1 MRACWAVMFRVLL
14 SPCCT
19 HLQLDTR
26 REKEN
31 SSMFISTAALV
42 WIHFFCQYWNYSQLD
57 DWAGVAQFFFCFPL
71 SDAIVL
77 CLPMEF
83 RVSGADNEA
92 RREGDTKDGPRV
104 ARQMVITCNERA
116 HSAHRLSFEE
126 ARKKK
131 KKKIDVYTLSKRQGE
146 TMGIEMWE
154 GSSSSF
160 SLWRMLT
167 YHLCLFFFFFFFK
180 LVAFIFFSGVFLI
193 LLSAGLL
200 RGSPPNVKVDKM
212 VGALAKKKQQREGNH
227 TKIVYNMK

>member
-1 MRACWAVMFRVLL
+1 MLGRNVSCPPFPLL
-14 SPCCT
+14 HSPAIRYEKRKRKLFDVYLDGSTRLNSFLLPILKLFPARWLGRCCAIFVF
-19 HLQLDTR
+19 LF
-26 REKEN
+26 
-31 SSMFISTAALV
+31 S
-42 WIHFFCQYWNYSQLD
+42 
-57 DWAGVAQFFFCFPL
+57 L

-116 HSAHRLSFEE
+116 HSAHRLSFEEE

-212 VGALAKKKQQREGNH
+212 VGALAKKKNNRE
-227 TKIVYNMK
+227 KEIIQK

>member
-180 LVAFIFFSGVFLI
+180 LVAFIFFFWGFLDSSVCRAI
-193 LLSAGLL
+193 TRVTPECQSW
-200 RGSPPNVKVDKM
+200 
-212 VGALAKKKQQREGNH
+212 
-227 TKIVYNMK
+227 